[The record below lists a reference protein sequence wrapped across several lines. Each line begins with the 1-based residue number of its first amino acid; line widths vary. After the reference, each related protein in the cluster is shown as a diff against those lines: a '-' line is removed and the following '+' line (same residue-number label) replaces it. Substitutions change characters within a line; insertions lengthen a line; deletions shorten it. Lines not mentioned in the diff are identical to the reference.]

1 MLFAQFYKIR
11 SNFNFQEVA
20 KMRKRAALYAR
31 VSGDDRGKD
40 GRNLAGQIEMC
51 REFALSNGWEVV
63 AEFSEDD
70 RGASGA
76 SFELPELERA
86 REMAQAG
93 EYDYFVVR
101 EIDRL
106 SRKLAK
112 QLIVEEQMKRADV
125 KVVYV
130 LEEYDDS
137 PEGRLNKHIRATIA
151 EYEREKIAER
161 MVRGRRQ
168 VVKSGKIMLH
178 GNKPPFGYRLSEDK
192 TTLVIHEEEAAIVR
206 MIYNLYVEGDEN
218 GVKLATR
225 AIADRLTEMKVPTWA
240 DLRGYSYKKR
250 AHGEWSPRH
259 VIHILKRETYT
270 GVWHYGKRNA
280 GAQKY
285 NPREYW
291 LPFDVPVIIPE
302 ELWERAQAQCKEN
315 TTRPTRNV
323 KREYLLRRRMKCG
336 LCDSSMNCIGRKSG
350 NNRYQYYIC
359 NGYMG
364 GVVNVSCDL
373 PGFRSD
379 HVDALVWEW
388 IKSLLTQSE
397 VLEQGLVAYQE
408 SKEKYAAP
416 LRNRLLV
423 IDDLAGD
430 SKSQL
435 DRLLDLYLSGNI
447 PKEFL
452 LDKKDSLEKTIKSL
466 LEERRN
472 LRTKLSAQ
480 AGSEADLNK
489 LREFADE
496 ISARLEGGDDSFERR
511 RGIVELLD
519 VQAVFTVEDGQKFV
533 DVSCFL
539 GDEKLSLE
547 TATNQSAGQANYC
560 RCCSERNR
568 RQRRHKCRLVTL
580 HRVRGGEQ
588 TPLSHFWERGWG

>member
-1 MLFAQFYKIR
+1 MK
-11 SNFNFQEVA
+11 
-20 KMRKRAALYAR
+20 KRAVLYAR
-31 VSGDDRGKD
+31 VSGDDRSKD

-51 REFALSNGWEVV
+51 REYAISKGWDVV

-76 SFELPELERA
+76 SFELPELDRA
-86 REMAQAG
+86 RDMAQAG

-112 QLIVEEQMKRADV
+112 QLIVEEQLKRADV
-125 KVVYV
+125 EVVYV
-130 LEEYDDS
+130 LEEYADS

-168 VVKSGKIMLH
+168 VVKNGKIMLH

-250 AHGEWSPRH
+250 GHGEWSWRH
-259 VIHILKRETYT
+259 VIEILRRETYV
-270 GVWHYGKRNA
+270 GRWHYGKRNA
-280 GAQKY
+280 GANKY

-291 LPFDVPVIIPE
+291 LTFEVPVIIPE
-302 ELWERAQAQCKEN
+302 ELWERAQTQRKAN
-315 TTRPTRNV
+315 TTRPKRNV
-323 KREYLLRRRMKCG
+323 RHEYLLRRRGKCG
-336 LCDSSMNCIGRKSG
+336 HCGSAMNCIARKSG
-350 NNRYQYYIC
+350 KKIYLYYIC
-359 NGYMG
+359 NGHMG

-373 PGFRSD
+373 PGYRAD

-388 IKSLLTQSE
+388 IKSLLTQSD
-397 VLEQGLVAYQE
+397 VLEQGLAAYHE
-408 SKEKYAAP
+408 SKEQYAAP
-416 LRNRLLV
+416 LRDRLLV
-423 IDDLAGD
+423 MDDLMGD
-430 SKSQL
+430 SRSQL

-452 LDKKDSLEKTIKSL
+452 LDKKDSLEKTLASL
-466 LEERRN
+466 GEERRN
-472 LRTKLSAQ
+472 LRTQISAQ
-480 AGSEADLNK
+480 AGSEADLSK
-489 LREFADE
+489 LRVFAEE
-496 ISARLEGGDDSFERR
+496 ISAKLEGGDDSFERR

-519 VQAVFTVEDGQKFV
+519 VRATMIVEDGQKYV

-539 GDEKLSLE
+539 ASEKLSFE
-547 TATNQSAGQANYC
+547 TGTN
-560 RCCSERNR
+560 RN
-568 RQRRHKCRLVTL
+568 
-580 HRVRGGEQ
+580 GG
-588 TPLSHFWERGWG
+588 

>member
-1 MLFAQFYKIR
+1 
-11 SNFNFQEVA
+11 
-20 KMRKRAALYAR
+20 MRKRAALYAR

-51 REFALSNGWEVV
+51 REYALSNGWDVV

-76 SFELPELERA
+76 SFELPELDRA

-93 EYDYFVVR
+93 EFDYFVVR

-112 QLIVEEQMKRADV
+112 QLIVEEQMKRSGV

-168 VVKSGKIMLH
+168 VVKNGKIMLH

-192 TTLVIHEEEAAIVR
+192 TTLVVHEEEAAIVR
-206 MIYNLYVEGDEN
+206 LIYNLYVEGDEN
-218 GVKLATR
+218 GIKLATR
-225 AIADRLTEMKVPTWA
+225 AIANRLTEMKVPTWA

-259 VIHILKRETYT
+259 VMHILKRETYT

-280 GAQKY
+280 GANKY

-291 LPFDVPVIIPE
+291 LSFDVPVIIPAE
-302 ELWERAQAQCKEN
+302 FWQRAQDQRKAN
-315 TTRPTRNV
+315 TTRPKRNV
-323 KREYLLRRRMKCG
+323 KREYLLRRRMKCE
-336 LCDSSMNCIGRKSG
+336 LCGSSMNCISRKSG
-350 NNRYQYYIC
+350 KKRYQYYIC
-359 NGYMG
+359 NGHMG

-373 PGFRSD
+373 PGFRAD

-397 VLEQGLVAYQE
+397 VLEQGLFAYQE

-423 IDDLAGD
+423 IDDLVED
-430 SKSQL
+430 SQSKL
-435 DRLLDLYLSGNI
+435 ERLLDLYLSGNI

-452 LDKKDSLEKTIKSL
+452 LDKKNSLEKTIKSL
-466 LEERRN
+466 GEERRD
-472 LRTKLSAQ
+472 LRTQLSAQ

-496 ISARLEGGDDSFERR
+496 ISEKLEGGDESFERR

-547 TATNQSAGQANYC
+547 TATNQNEEPAIFRQCCSGQSRRRPRRKFRRATLRRGRAGQGIFLCALLF
-560 RCCSERNR
+560 RAVEIR
-568 RQRRHKCRLVTL
+568 
-580 HRVRGGEQ
+580 
-588 TPLSHFWERGWG
+588 